1 MMFCPPMERNFS
13 MKVYR
18 LLPVAAIALAACSG
32 DSTSKFVAP
41 DPHAAIRWVNA
52 VPDTMP
58 MDYRFVD
65 IVTNASAASI
75 AYRGTSG
82 SYVQLPPGSHRIRV
96 FLAGTTTAGNGP
108 SIVTTVVL
116 DTTLTFV
123 VNHYYTILH
132 EGYMKASASPKHK
145 LVLLDDV
152 FPSPPAGSVA
162 FRGINAHPVAIDI
175 YGTVASATGGAVTGT
190 PLFANLA
197 AGAASAYVAATT
209 APASPAAATYRI
221 TSTPAGSSTP
231 ILADALA
238 PVGAA
243 KIDSSATSAAFNP
256 VAGTKQDG
264 SVLTFI
270 ATPPAVAYTMTAS
283 GTNSNAA
290 GTLLPVNP
298 TGALAAPAI
307 ISLLDKNPKDKLLG
321 Q

>member
-1 MMFCPPMERNFS
+1 MERNFS
-13 MKVYR
+13 MKVFR

-32 DSTSKFVAP
+32 DSTSNLVTP
-41 DPHAAIRWVNA
+41 EPRAAVRWINA

-65 IVTNASAASI
+65 IVTNANAASV

-82 SYVQLPPGSHRIRV
+82 SYLALPPGSHRIRV
-96 FLAGTTTAGNGP
+96 FLAGTTAAGNGP
-108 SIVTTVVL
+108 GIVSTVVL
-116 DTTLTFV
+116 DTTITFT

-132 EGYMKASASPKHK
+132 EGYMKSGALPKHR
-145 LVLLDDV
+145 LVIIDDV
-152 FPSPPAGSVA
+152 FPTPAAGNVA
-162 FRGINAHPVAIDI
+162 FRAINTSAAAIDV
-175 YGTVASATGGAVTGT
+175 YGTVAAAIAGGVTGT

-197 AGAASAYVAATT
+197 AGAVSAYVPVAT
-209 APASPAAATYRI
+209 APATPAATTYRI
-221 TSTPAGSSTP
+221 TATPAGTP
-231 ILADALA
+231 ATLRGDALA

-243 KIDSSATSAAFNP
+243 KIDSSATSAAFAP

-283 GTNSNAA
+283 GANSSAA
-290 GTLLPVNP
+290 GTLITVTPS
-298 TGALAAPAI
+298 GALATPSI
-307 ISLLDKNPKDKLLG
+307 LSILDKNPKDKLLG